1 MAAFRSRIAG
11 DIDASADAFLIGGQS
26 RKTINLAPL
35 GHLHSMSFTEAD
47 RNIGYFKD
55 FRNTIADHIRSDIGS
70 SSMVDIRSMIAS
82 SDEKLRDNQ
91 ANVFIALVL
100 DVRRS
105 AVSSIELAAPALRA
119 LQMLLQSRWQPTA
132 AFTHEFLEV
141 IVSMLS
147 YVDIGE
153 RSELVTGAA
162 SISAIAEDIIST
174 ILLRGPKNTDFLLD
188 VLFRGLRSDTTFV
201 FTSAQVSILSQALG
215 AYLKTS
221 IPNIIHRLIQKTK
234 TLSKKELLW
243 RNALNVDTAW
253 RKSLNLGDDLVVLSG
268 AGTTNWMIASIVKID
283 YRTDSLTLEYRPPGA
298 FLPGDEPA
306 TLQLIEVLR
315 CAGRIKP
322 LTFIGDITAASAMCT
337 STSKSVDHDEIADSQ
352 SDLSEHKLSSPSNSS
367 VELIY
372 TVKRNHRLC
381 VGILFDSMAVK
392 DSSSEDREVRSQ
404 DRNNSHEDNNID
416 SSPRCMHLHRM
427 AVTSLEKIM
436 THFYCSEDSLTCDCC
451 GDFPSQHDNNAHRG
465 WYCDYCRY
473 HMCFSCHPEP
483 PKYTLTI
490 RLERSLDV
498 IEPLQLFYHKFPRN
512 SSREI
517 FLDGNIIEVNTS
529 FDNPNAAHCDHDISL
544 NGFPSLH
551 DGNFYRLTDGSGYV
565 LKRPSGWI
573 YNIVTEGLGCSNR
586 SPSPIAFEHTVAPS
600 GLPTLTHR
608 DPLGTNSAVGC
619 VMNLSSFG
627 DQKKLSGFSHNKS
640 DLGSDLYL
648 SKQSSRSPVV
658 LSAVQDY
665 RISDLVE
672 HIIVL
677 DKIRKRD
684 IIGLKHISKCPEYE
698 DLTLKDDETSIKL
711 KLLTC
716 ALSVFEKVCTSQL

>member
-1 MAAFRSRIAG
+1 MTAFRSRTAG
-11 DIDASADAFLIGGQS
+11 DIDASADASLIGGQC

-35 GHLHSMSFTEAD
+35 GHLHSMSLTEAD

-70 SSMVDIRSMIAS
+70 SSTVDIRSMTAS

-119 LQMLLQSRWQPTA
+119 LQMLLQSQWQPTA

-153 RSELVTGAA
+153 MSELVTGAA

-188 VLFRGLRSDTTFV
+188 VLFRGLRSDITFV

-221 IPNIIHRLIQKTK
+221 IPNVIHRLIQKTK

-243 RNALNVDTAW
+243 RNAMTVDTAW
-253 RKSLNLGDDLVVLSG
+253 RKSLNLGDDLVVLSST
-268 AGTTNWMIASIVKID
+268 GTSNWMIASIVKID

-306 TLQLIEVLR
+306 TLQLIEVSR
-315 CAGRIKP
+315 RAGRIRP
-322 LTFIGDITAASAMCT
+322 LTFIGDMTAASAMGK
-337 STSKSVDHDEIADSQ
+337 STSKSIDHDEKADTQ
-352 SDLSEHKLSSPSNSS
+352 SDLSEYNLSSPSNSS
-367 VELIY
+367 VEMVY
-372 TVKRNHRLC
+372 TVKKNHRLC
-381 VGILFDSMAVK
+381 VGILFDFLTLK
-392 DSSSEDREVRSQ
+392 DSSEDREVRSQ
-404 DRNNSHEDNNID
+404 GRNNSHEDNNID
-416 SSPRCMHLHRM
+416 FSPRCMHLHKM
-427 AVTSLEKIM
+427 AVTSLEKVM
-436 THFYCSEDSLTCDCC
+436 THFYCSEDSLTCGCC
-451 GDFPSQHDNNAHRG
+451 GDYPSQHHDNNAHRG

-483 PKYTLTI
+483 PKYTLII

-517 FLDGNIIEVNTS
+517 FLDGNVIEVNTS
-529 FDNPNAAHCDHDISL
+529 FDNPNAAHYDHDISH

-551 DGNFYRLTDGSGYV
+551 DGNFYRLTDGSGYI
-565 LKRPSGWI
+565 LKRPLGWI
-573 YNIVTEGLGCSNR
+573 YNIVTEGSGCSDR
-586 SPSPIAFEHTVAPS
+586 SSSRVASEHTVVPVPV
-600 GLPTLTHR
+600 GLPTLTHTN
-608 DPLGTNSAVGC
+608 PSGTNSAVGC
-619 VMNLSSFG
+619 PINLSPFG
-627 DQKKLSGFSHNKS
+627 DQYDLSGFSHNKS
-640 DLGSDLYL
+640 DLGSDPYL
-648 SKQSSRSPVV
+648 SIKSSPVF

-665 RISDLVE
+665 GISDIVE
-672 HIIVL
+672 HIIML

-684 IIGLKHISKCPEYE
+684 IIGLKHVSKCPESE
-698 DLTLKDDETSIKL
+698 DFILKDDETSIKF

-716 ALSVFEKVCTSQL
+716 ALSVFGKVCTSQL